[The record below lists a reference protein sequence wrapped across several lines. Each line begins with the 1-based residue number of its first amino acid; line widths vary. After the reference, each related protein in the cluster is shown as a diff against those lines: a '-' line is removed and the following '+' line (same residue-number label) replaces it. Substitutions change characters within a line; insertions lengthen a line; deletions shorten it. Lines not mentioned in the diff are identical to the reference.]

1 MSQRGIPFEELSVSN
16 DPSLLASLSS
26 VSGLKTVPQVFVG
39 GAFVGDG
46 EATISLLVKSDND
59 DQSEG
64 GGRKSFFSAAD
75 KSKILPAPTIEKLRV
90 GDAKEKI
97 VALAYRDVSEQILI
111 SWDKLKTVFITPTDA
126 HPELS
131 RNEVL
136 EALIHQHKHLP
147 EKDDHVDI
155 EGMLEELIHSNLMAE
170 TKGGKLIFTTNPPPP
185 KRGEAINSCFEWKGH
200 VLPPSQI
207 SELLQR
213 GMSQLLDSHGREGG
227 KAIDYKALAKDPAFG
242 DIVRLSHQLAKS
254 DPAVLSRDERMA
266 FYINIYNVLIVHAMT
281 ARGPP
286 PNLAARMLFY
296 GEAKYVI
303 AGNEYSCNDIENG
316 VLRGNRPSPA
326 SVQLPFTKPTGPFK
340 GGDPRLSQVI
350 SPPDPRIHFALNCG
364 AKSCPAIRV
373 YTGNAL
379 EMGLQAATESFCAD
393 ESNVNFDRN
402 SNTLTLS
409 KIFQWY
415 RPDFGSD
422 LQLQEL
428 LVNGVTGKRGISLKN
443 FFEEAPKPKLVFA
456 DYNWDLNEA

>member
-185 KRGEAINSCFEWKGH
+185 KRGDK
-200 VLPPSQI
+200 
-207 SELLQR
+207 R
-213 GMSQLLDSHGREGG
+213 
-227 KAIDYKALAKDPAFG
+227 
-242 DIVRLSHQLAKS
+242 
-254 DPAVLSRDERMA
+254 
-266 FYINIYNVLIVHAMT
+266 
-281 ARGPP
+281 
-286 PNLAARMLFY
+286 
-296 GEAKYVI
+296 
-303 AGNEYSCNDIENG
+303 NEYLSSSSSSSSSSCS
-316 VLRGNRPSPA
+316 L
-326 SVQLPFTKPTGPFK
+326 
-340 GGDPRLSQVI
+340 
-350 SPPDPRIHFALNCG
+350 
-364 AKSCPAIRV
+364 
-373 YTGNAL
+373 
-379 EMGLQAATESFCAD
+379 
-393 ESNVNFDRN
+393 
-402 SNTLTLS
+402 
-409 KIFQWY
+409 IFPIVG
-415 RPDFGSD
+415 RCCCCCHPC
-422 LQLQEL
+422 
-428 LVNGVTGKRGISLKN
+428 
-443 FFEEAPKPKLVFA
+443 
-456 DYNWDLNEA
+456 